1 MKPTKLHKLK
11 SFTIMQNNINGSV
24 GGTAFIIAILV
35 VFGVFMILPFV
46 YSILQSIKPAEE
58 LFRFPPRFFV
68 INPTISNY
76 TKLFSLANTSW
87 VPFSRYVLNSVI
99 ITLIGTVGQVILAS
113 MAAFPLAKFNFPG
126 SKTIFG
132 IVVWALLFTGGVTA
146 VPTYI
151 IMSKMHL
158 INTQWALILP
168 TIGSSMGLFLMK
180 QFMEQL
186 PMSLIESAKIDGAGQ
201 FTIWAKI
208 AMPNVKPA
216 WLTLVIFAFQGLWNN
231 NGGNLIYRENLKTLP
246 AALTQITSTGMSRMG
261 VGAAATVLL
270 MVPPII
276 TFIITQKNVIATMA
290 HSGIKD

>member
-1 MKPTKLHKLK
+1 MKPAKGHKLK
-11 SFTIMQNNINGSV
+11 SFTIMQKNINGSV
-24 GGTAFIIAILV
+24 GGTALIIVILV

-68 INPTISNY
+68 INPTLSNY
-76 TKLFSLANTSW
+76 TKLFTLANNSW
-87 VPFSRYVLNSVI
+87 VPFSRYLLNSVI

-113 MAAFPLAKFNFPG
+113 MAAFPLAKFKFPG
-126 SKTIFG
+126 SKMIFN

-158 INTQWALILP
+158 VNTQWALILP
-168 TIGSSMGLFLMK
+168 TIGGSMGLFLMK

-231 NGGNLIYRENLKTLP
+231 NGGNLIYKENLKTLP

-270 MVPPII
+270 MIPPII
-276 TFIITQKNVIATMA
+276 TFLITQKNVIATMA